1 MSELIKVNLMG
12 REIEV
17 EKGTTLYGLSEKH
30 SGSTK
35 FPVIVATV
43 DNALKELTM
52 QIKRPCK
59 IEFLDI
65 TNSNGFRV
73 YQRSLFFIM
82 FCAIKDIVGNDIR
95 IVINR
100 SVNKNY
106 FCEFPNE
113 NDRDKITD
121 EDIVKIEERMVEIVK
136 KELPIS
142 KVTLSLEDGM
152 AVAYENNLLDKIGTI
167 KFRRTGWINF
177 YELSNHYNYFY
188 GAMAINTKYFVSFKL
203 HRSDNGILLQMP
215 EQSNPDELTEIAQLD
230 KMSVVFDQ
238 AKKWREILNTR
249 NVCELNNNICDGKF
263 FEIVRLSEA
272 LHEKRTAE
280 IADMITGKGANIVLI
295 AGPSSSGKTTF
306 ANRLSIQ
313 LNVNGFKARV
323 ISMDNYFK
331 PAAEA
336 ELDEFGRPNF
346 ETISHVDIDLLNNH
360 LLRMANGEE
369 VEVPTY
375 NFKDGK
381 GEYHGDM
388 IKMGEKDILIV
399 EGIHGLNSAV
409 ATTVPADKKFKIFIS
424 ALTQISIDDHNRI
437 PTSDTRLIRRM
448 VRDFKF
454 RSYSAEDTLNI
465 WPSVARGEAK
475 YIFPFQEE
483 ADAYFNSAMVYELC
497 VLKQLAEPLLFGIS
511 PDSQQYTEAR
521 RLVKFLD
528 SFLGCS
534 SEHLPS
540 NSIIREF
547 IGGSCFKT

>member
-1 MSELIKVNLMG
+1 MSELIKINVMG
-12 REIEV
+12 EEV
-17 EKGTTLYGLSEKH
+17 EIIKGTTLYNLSERYTHKL
-30 SGSTK
+30 K
-35 FPVIVATV
+35 YPIVLATV
-43 DNALKELTM
+43 DNGLKELST
-52 QIKRPCK
+52 QIKGPCK
-59 IEFLDI
+59 IEFFDI
-65 TNSNGFRV
+65 TNPNGFRV

-82 FCAIKDIVGNDIR
+82 FCAIKDVIGKDVR

-100 SVNKNY
+100 SINKNY
-106 FCEFPNE
+106 FCELSSTSGNE
-113 NDRDKITD
+113 KLTD
-121 EDIVKIEERMVEIVK
+121 DVILKIESRMKEIVK
-136 KELPIS
+136 QELPIS

-152 AVAYENNLLDKIGTI
+152 AIAHENNLLDKIGTI

-177 YELSNHYNYFY
+177 YELGNHYNYFY
-188 GAMAINTKYFVSFKL
+188 GTMAINTKYFTNFKL
-203 HRSDNGILLQMP
+203 HRFASGLILQMP
-215 EQSNPDELTEIAQLD
+215 EASNPSELTELAQLD
-230 KMSVVFDQ
+230 KMSKVFDQ
-238 AKKWREILNTR
+238 ARQWREILNTR

-263 FEIVRLSEA
+263 SDIVRLSEA
-272 LHEKRTAE
+272 LHEKRVAE
-280 IADMITGKGANIVLI
+280 LADMITNKGASIVLI

-331 PAAEA
+331 PAKEA

-346 ETISHVDIDLLNNH
+346 ETISHVDVELLNND
-360 LLRMANGEE
+360 LSKIVNGEE
-369 VEVPTY
+369 VPIPTY
-375 NFKDGK
+375 NFKDGR
-381 GEYHGDM
+381 GEYHGDK
-388 IKMGEKDILIV
+388 IKIGDKDILIV
-399 EGIHGLNSAV
+399 EGIHGLNSSV
-409 ATTVPADKKFKIFIS
+409 ATTVPTDKKFKIFIS

-448 VRDFKF
+448 VRDFQF
-454 RSYSAEDTLNI
+454 RNYSATDTLNI

-483 ADAYFNSAMVYELC
+483 ADAYFNSALAYELC
-497 VLKQLAEPLLFGIS
+497 ILKQFAEPLLFGITSDS
-511 PDSQQYTEAR
+511 PQYTEAR